1 MTVFAYAFAINRA
14 YHFVALTP
22 AGRAD
27 VFAPMFQSVQRLA
40 GAEAAQIRPRRVRVI
55 TVARGD
61 TIQRLAARMAYDDL
75 KTERFLALNG
85 LSSNAS
91 LAAGQKVKIVTY

>member
-1 MTVFAYAFAINRA
+1 MTVFAYAFANNRA

-27 VFAPMFQSVQRLA
+27 AFAPMFQSVKRLA
-40 GAEAAQIRPRRVRVI
+40 GAEAAQIRPRRLRVV

-61 TIQRLAARMAYDDL
+61 TVQRLAARMAYDDL
-75 KTERFLALNG
+75 KVERFLALNG
-85 LSSNAS
+85 LSGNAA
-91 LAAGQKVKIVTY
+91 LAPGQKVKLVTY